1 MFSLLNQITDLNHSQ
16 ESATI
21 SQMLNYWLIGTTKTL
36 LAVRISWGLKYKR
49 LLKNY
54 SLCCN
59 LNFKTVKF
67 KEFSRFKKLFVA

>member
-1 MFSLLNQITDLNHSQ
+1 MFSLFNQITDLNHSQ

-21 SQMLNYWLIGTTKTL
+21 SQMPNYWLIGRTKIW

-54 SLCCN
+54 TLCCN
-59 LNFKTVKF
+59 LNFITVKF
-67 KEFSRFKKLFVA
+67 KKFSRFKKLFVA